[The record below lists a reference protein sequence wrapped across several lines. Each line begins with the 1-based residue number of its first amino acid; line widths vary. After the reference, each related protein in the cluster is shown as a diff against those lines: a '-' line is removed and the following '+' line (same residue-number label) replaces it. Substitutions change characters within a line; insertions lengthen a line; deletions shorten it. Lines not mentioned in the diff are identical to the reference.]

1 MIGTLS
7 QKTYG
12 FRLKAFKPK
21 ISFRFEVGSFT
32 VKTAQNSRELRKAL
46 ELRHKVFYQELL
58 NKSKLFRIDIDKF
71 DFIADHIIIIDN
83 KNQDVVGT
91 YRIISSSFSNK
102 FYSETEFDISSLK
115 LLKATKLEIGR
126 ASVHKDYRNGTIIAL
141 LWKGI
146 AYYAKLVDAKYV
158 FGCSSVQTENIF
170 EIVFAYKYL
179 KQFENKM
186 VFPLPDFRIKN
197 FENYVKTV
205 DAVNM
210 DINSLKTFV
219 PSLIQSYLKAG
230 AVICGEPAFDRHFKC
245 ADFITLL
252 DADNLNISFN
262 RRFKS

>member
-1 MIGTLS
+1 MIGVLS
-7 QKTYG
+7 KKTYG
-12 FRLKAFKPK
+12 LRLKTFRQKVSFK
-21 ISFRFEVGSFT
+21 IETNHFT
-32 VKTAQNSRELRKAL
+32 VKTAQDHKELMKVL
-46 ELRHKVFYQELL
+46 ELRHNVFYKELL
-58 NKSKLFRIDIDKF
+58 NKNRFIKLDIDKF

-83 KNQDVVGT
+83 KTQNVVGT
-91 YRIISSSFSNK
+91 YRVIASNFSDK
-102 FYSETEFDISSLK
+102 FYSETEFDISSIK

-126 ASVHKDYRNGTIIAL
+126 ASVHKDYRNGATIAL

-146 AYYAKLVDAKYV
+146 AYYAKLVGAKYV
-158 FGCSSVQTENIF
+158 FGCSSVQTENMF
-170 EIVFAYKYL
+170 EIVLAYKYL

-197 FENYVKTV
+197 FENYVKTA

>member
-1 MIGTLS
+1 MIGALS

-21 ISFRFEVGSFT
+21 ITFRFEVGNFT
-32 VKTAQNSRELRKAL
+32 VKTAQNSKELRKAL

-83 KNQDVVGT
+83 KTQNVVGT
-91 YRIISSSFSNK
+91 YRVIASNFSDK
-102 FYSETEFDISSLK
+102 FYSETEFDISSIK
-115 LLKATKLEIGR
+115 LLKATKIEIGR
-126 ASVHKDYRNGTIIAL
+126 ASVHKDYRSGTTIAL

-146 AYYAKLVDAKYV
+146 AYYANLVGAKYV
-158 FGCSSVQTENIF
+158 FGCSSVQTENLL
-170 EIVFAYKYL
+170 EIVLAYKYL

-186 VFPLPDFRIKN
+186 VIPLPDFRIKN
-197 FENYVKTV
+197 FENYVKTL

-210 DINSLKTFV
+210 DVNSLKAFV

-230 AVICGEPAFDRHFKC
+230 AVICGEPAFDKHFKC
-245 ADFITLL
+245 VDFITLL
-252 DADNLNISFN
+252 DADHLNNSFN

>member
-46 ELRHKVFYQELL
+46 ELRYRVFYQELL

-126 ASVHKDYRNGTIIAL
+126 ASVHKDYRNGTHH
-141 LWKGI
+141 
-146 AYYAKLVDAKYV
+146 
-158 FGCSSVQTENIF
+158 S
-170 EIVFAYKYL
+170 
-179 KQFENKM
+179 
-186 VFPLPDFRIKN
+186 
-197 FENYVKTV
+197 
-205 DAVNM
+205 
-210 DINSLKTFV
+210 
-219 PSLIQSYLKAG
+219 PSL
-230 AVICGEPAFDRHFKC
+230 ERHSILC
-245 ADFITLL
+245 
-252 DADNLNISFN
+252 
-262 RRFKS
+262 

>member
-1 MIGTLS
+1 MIRTLS

-21 ISFRFEVGSFT
+21 INFRFEVGNFT
-32 VKTAQNSRELRKAL
+32 IKTAQNSKELRKAL
-46 ELRHKVFYQELL
+46 ELRHNVFYQELL
-58 NKSKLFRIDIDKF
+58 NKNKLFRIDIDKF

-83 KNQDVVGT
+83 KTQNVVGT
-91 YRIISSSFSNK
+91 YRIISSNFSNK
-102 FYSETEFDISSLK
+102 FYSETEFDIASIK
-115 LLKATKLEIGR
+115 LLKATKIEIGR
-126 ASVHKDYRNGTIIAL
+126 ASVHKDYRNGAIIAL

-146 AYYAKLVDAKYV
+146 AYYAKLVGAKYV

-186 VFPLPDFRIKN
+186 VVPLPDFRIKN
-197 FENYVKTV
+197 FETYLKTL
-205 DAVNM
+205 DSVNI
-210 DINSLKTFV
+210 DINSLKVFV
-219 PSLIQSYLKAG
+219 PSLIHGYLKAG
-230 AVICGEPAFDRHFKC
+230 ATICGEPAFDKHFKC

-252 DADNLNISFN
+252 DADNLNTSFN